1 MLELEDRV
9 PEDETPAVRR
19 KPVVM
24 CINGDRLREIRM
36 GMEVSQAEFAQ
47 LVRKAG
53 QELGSPNAC
62 TKRLVQHWESG
73 RGCQPNYRR
82 ALGRVTGLSY
92 VQLCAG
98 AGPAETAASGLR
110 SLPDAGTDHAAL
122 AVLGE
127 VCMQLAGIQARLEE
141 VARGLVGWDPS

>member
-1 MLELEDRV
+1 MLKLEERV
-9 PEDETPAVRR
+9 PEGGTPAVRR
-19 KPVVM
+19 KPVAM

-73 RGCQPNYRR
+73 TGCQPNYRR
-82 ALGRVTGLSY
+82 ALSRVTGLSY

-98 AGPAETAASGLR
+98 AGQAETAASGLR
-110 SLPDAGTDHAAL
+110 SLPDVSTNRAAL

-127 VCMQLAGIQARLEE
+127 VSSQLAGIQARLEE
-141 VARGLVGWDPS
+141 VARGLAGR